1 MARNVTRQDPDLFH
15 QADCQGDL
23 MRYLILHNDNVN
35 TFDHVIQS
43 LIEICDH
50 DPIQAEQ
57 CAFITHH
64 TGKCDIR
71 KGSYESLN
79 PLRESLLFRGLQV
92 TID

>member
-1 MARNVTRQDPDLFH
+1 
-15 QADCQGDL
+15 
-23 MRYLILHNDNVN
+23 
-35 TFDHVIQS
+35 VIQS